1 MGDVK
6 PTYGVRTKKRGANDV
21 TSFRRGKVKINED
34 SGDELQQDVSLM
46 EPSIDKV
53 PGPRVQDR
61 LGKVSEIHYTDEG
74 ENKTFRTQQ
83 SMMSIHQKKE
93 AVNWGK
99 SQNGYLGGGNYE
111 DNPDLNQLSIR
122 RY

>member
-1 MGDVK
+1 M
-6 PTYGVRTKKRGANDV
+6 
-21 TSFRRGKVKINED
+21 
-34 SGDELQQDVSLM
+34 SLI
-46 EPSIDKV
+46 ESSVDKV

-61 LGKVSEIHYTDEG
+61 LGQVSEIRYTDEG

-83 SMMSIHQKKE
+83 SMMSIHQRRE
-93 AVNWGK
+93 ATNWGK

-122 RY
+122 RYQLMKDQGQLSKITKLEELEQAKS